1 MKRLGFSLIL
11 VLVLVGFSAPAFAVP
26 FMDMIQINN
35 STQPINAAN
44 NDFIFLFT
52 NLPASL
58 GDGTLTISGEA
69 DVGQLS
75 NEDFSVVAD
84 GTSLGTFDPTA
95 DGAFSETAN
104 LGAVLLSSLTS
115 DGQMNVVVTLGSG
128 VDINFNRDF
137 LKVTV
142 SYDAAPAAVP
152 EPSTILLFGTGLIGM
167 MGYTWRRKHQDAKA

>member
-1 MKRLGFSLIL
+1 M
-11 VLVLVGFSAPAFAVP
+11 
-26 FMDMIQINN
+26 
-35 STQPINAAN
+35 
-44 NDFIFLFT
+44 
-52 NLPASL
+52 
-58 GDGTLTISGEA
+58 
-69 DVGQLS
+69 GQLS

-137 LKVTV
+137 LKVTL
-142 SYDAAPAAVP
+142 SYETAAVP